1 MRNDPTDTVLSLGN
15 CSAVVETAADIR
27 RFRVHSAVLSRRG
40 RRRVGLRFEG
50 PQGSITIELSLV
62 TSGGLRRYPTSDQFR
77 DANKRLRRESRLA
90 DLLRAREIEVSTGPA
105 RRAVESRIFQRY
117 APS

>member
-1 MRNDPTDTVLSLGN
+1 MPNDPTDTVLSLGN

-62 TSGGLRRYPTSDQFR
+62 TFWRFTAVFHERSIS
-77 DANKRLRRESRLA
+77 RRE
-90 DLLRAREIEVSTGPA
+90 
-105 RRAVESRIFQRY
+105 
-117 APS
+117 